1 MSLNAKASQN
11 FVPIKEIQD
20 GIVILKDGGL
30 RAIVMA
36 SSINLSLKSEDEQT
50 ATIMQFQNFL
60 NTLDFSLE
68 ICIQSRKF
76 NITSYITILEE
87 RLKEQ
92 TEPLLKIQ
100 TEEYIKFIQDF
111 TESTNIMTKHF
122 FLVVPLM
129 PTNSASGAKTGIM
142 DKILPTNPKINRA
155 EQEKAFSEERS
166 QLEQR
171 VALVSQGLSRLGI
184 RTVQLKTEDEVELFY
199 RVFNPG
205 DAESPIEL
213 GSNKSEVGSH

>member
-1 MSLNAKASQN
+1 MALNAKASQN

-30 RAIVMA
+30 RAVLMA
-36 SSINLSLKSEDEQT
+36 SSVNLSLKSEDEQT

-60 NTLDFSLE
+60 NTLDFSLQ
-68 ICIQSRKF
+68 ICVQSRKF
-76 NITSYITILEE
+76 NITSYIALLEN
-87 RLKEQ
+87 RLREQ

-100 TEEYIKFIQDF
+100 TEEYIRFIKDF

-129 PTNSASGAKTGIM
+129 PTSSDSGAKPGLM
-142 DKILPTNPKINRA
+142 DRILPANKNVHS
-155 EQEKAFSEERS
+155 EESEKAFSEERS

-171 VALVSQGLSRLGI
+171 VALVAQGLSRLGI

-205 DAESPIEL
+205 DAESPIDL
-213 GSNKSEVGSH
+213 GTEKEK